1 MIPIK
6 IYLADLTY
14 ATISLATDSFP
25 LNIGFVSAYCKK
37 KFGNNVDIK
46 LFKYPNDLEKA
57 IRDAR
62 PDILGMSNYPWN
74 FNLGLTFF
82 KMIKNISPK
91 TITVMGGLIF
101 L

>member
-1 MIPIK
+1 MIPLK

-25 LNIGFVSAYCKK
+25 LNISFVTAYCKK

-82 KMIKNISPK
+82 KMIKN
-91 TITVMGGLIF
+91 
-101 L
+101 